1 MTKFSEKKKWV
12 ECPNSQ
18 SYRLMWLFKFSAH
31 LNFSSA
37 EKPKMLIRHSALHLP
52 CIIRS
57 MSRAAELVTNNKND
71 QYCCI
76 IFPTKWRTQML
87 LFATLQLWK
96 NAVVI
101 VTFCFFCLQHHNEN
115 ILKVEQGGKLQNS
128 RRTIWKSS
136 ECHRET
142 HIFKNC
148 QENKNN
154 KTFWL
159 EAKTLLCSG
168 FLALLKWIILHEWSH
183 AI

>member
-1 MTKFSEKKKWV
+1 MAVLCSVLLYNLCSVASSVCFDKVFRKKWV

-18 SYRLMWLFKFSAH
+18 SYRLMWLFKFWAH

-87 LFATLQLWK
+87 LFATLPLRLLSSTIYFLRS
-96 NAVVI
+96 AH
-101 VTFCFFCLQHHNEN
+101 FCVNFDVNH
-115 ILKVEQGGKLQNS
+115 
-128 RRTIWKSS
+128 
-136 ECHRET
+136 
-142 HIFKNC
+142 
-148 QENKNN
+148 
-154 KTFWL
+154 
-159 EAKTLLCSG
+159 
-168 FLALLKWIILHEWSH
+168 LKW
-183 AI
+183 